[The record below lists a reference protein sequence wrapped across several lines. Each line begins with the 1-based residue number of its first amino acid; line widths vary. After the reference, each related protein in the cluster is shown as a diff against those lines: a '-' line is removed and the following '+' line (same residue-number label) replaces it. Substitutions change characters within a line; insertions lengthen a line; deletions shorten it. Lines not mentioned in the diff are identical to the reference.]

1 MAARQRS
8 LAGTRVGRAAL
19 TALATASVVVALAG
33 CSTGVPETTGSP
45 ASSGT
50 AGTAAP
56 SATFTERPKSTT
68 GPVAPDAGE
77 TPLPTL
83 RPKLSAA
90 ENLAVFNAVNKQVLV
105 AHPSPG
111 GRDFIDALVAAG
123 FEKKDMQLTPDK
135 TSIDLA
141 VGSVQFSV
149 LFNDKCLIGQW
160 GPDGVGYHS
169 EVTTVLSTGKCLIGK
184 TRAIDW

>member
-1 MAARQRS
+1 MGARHRS
-8 LAGTRVGRAAL
+8 PRGTRAGLAAL
-19 TALATASVVVALAG
+19 TALAVASVVVALTSCSAAAPDAG
-33 CSTGVPETTGSP
+33 TTTSNASTG
-45 ASSGT
+45 
-50 AGTAAP
+50 P

-77 TPLPTL
+77 TPTPTL

-90 ENLAVFNAVNKQVLV
+90 ENLAAFNAVNEQVLV

-123 FEKKDMQLTPDK
+123 FEKKNMQVTPDK

-141 VGSVQFSV
+141 AGSVQFSV

-169 EVTTVLSTGKCLIGK
+169 EVASVMSTGKCLIGK
-184 TRAIDW
+184 TRPISW